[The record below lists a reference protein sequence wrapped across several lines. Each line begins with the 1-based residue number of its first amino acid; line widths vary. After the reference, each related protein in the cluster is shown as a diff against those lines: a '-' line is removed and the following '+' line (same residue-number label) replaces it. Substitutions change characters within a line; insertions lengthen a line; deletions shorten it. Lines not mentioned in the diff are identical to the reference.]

1 MLRRKIIASAV
12 ALGLVLTLVLAGCSQ
27 GNEIIIPTE
36 TSEKTSSTESGTAQ
50 AVTVV
55 PTTATQVTTQ
65 AMVTEAEP
73 EFEGFPEPVYTE
85 EAVNNEPC
93 TINVDGKTYTHYIGD
108 VVTYVFNLKT
118 PEALEDFQASTNY
131 DAGMLEFIETTP
143 AEMFPLAGDTA
154 VYNCEMPNV
163 IKYNA
168 VKISGMDY
176 TQGSYMVAFNFRVLD
191 SGGTAI
197 STTLEYVD
205 SVLGEPYVSEY
216 RIVGDIQYSEE
227 II

>member
-1 MLRRKIIASAV
+1 MLRRKIIASALT
-12 ALGLVLTLVLAGCSQ
+12 LGMAFSLVLTGCS
-27 GNEIIIPTE
+27 GEGKITIPTE
-36 TSEKTSSTESGTAQ
+36 TTEAQQGTTAQ
-50 AVTVV
+50 VLTVA
-55 PTTATQVTTQ
+55 PATTQ
-65 AMVTEAEP
+65 AATEAETVAKATEAET

-93 TINVDGKTYTHYIGD
+93 TINVDGKAYTHYIGD

-131 DAGMLEFIETTP
+131 DAGMLEFIEGTP
-143 AEMFPLAGDTA
+143 SQMFPLAGDSA

-176 TQGSYMVAFNFRVLD
+176 TQSSYLVAFNFRVLD

-197 STTLEYVD
+197 STTLEYMD
-205 SVLGEPYVSEY
+205 SVKSEPYVSDY
-216 RIVGDIQYSEE
+216 KIVGDIQYSEE